1 MKYRWKRIISVLLLA
16 GLILADTHAWDADAD
31 IKQIRAANDVSK
43 IAAGNRYKSAQEI
56 KHERIFRR
64 YMENG
69 TKATHISY
77 KSVGQLCAQ
86 DIGRRKNLM
95 IIPVKGKA
103 NKDKAMSVFIRAGYL
118 DCKTGT
124 YTRTTR
130 YSNGTYRSKTYS
142 CLLVRQSGEKA
153 GRLLRK
159 LVGRYNNKVRR
170 NLSDVELMAR
180 TQDFLTKYL
189 TYDISAKD
197 YSIAKLIQSKKTVCW
212 GYSALYC
219 YLLGTRGIDA
229 NVYLQNKIN
238 HQCNYVRLQGK
249 TYWIDPTWAD
259 MPSLNK
265 YLKESAAGASNTYM
279 QFFLMDKKDR
289 RKHDR
294 KTPITLRYFNAG
306 IR

>member
-1 MKYRWKRIISVLLLA
+1 MKYRWRRIISVLLLA
-16 GLILADTHAWDADAD
+16 VLLIADNHMWNTD
-31 IKQIRAANDVSK
+31 IQWAKAENGISK

-56 KHERIFRR
+56 KHERLFRR
-64 YMENG
+64 YMQNR
-69 TKATHISY
+69 TKAEHISY

-86 DIGRRKNLM
+86 DVGRRRNLM

-118 DCKTGT
+118 NCRAGT
-124 YTRTTR
+124 YTRTTQ

-142 CLLVRQSGEKA
+142 CLLVRRPGKKA

-159 LVGRYNNKVRR
+159 LVNRYNNKVRR
-170 NLSDVELMAR
+170 NLTDVELMAR
-180 TQDFLTKYL
+180 TQDFLAKYL
-189 TYDISAKD
+189 RYDVSAKD
-197 YSIAKLIQSKKTVCW
+197 YSIAKLIRSKKTVCW

-219 YLLGTRGIDA
+219 YLLGTRGVDA

-265 YLKESAAGASNTYM
+265 YLKESASGVSNTYM
-279 QFFLMDKKDR
+279 QFFLMDKKDK

-294 KTPITLRYFNAG
+294 KTPITLRYF
-306 IR
+306 